1 VRIRVKET
9 KNIFKINLNFG
20 RQHFLAAFDTEFGVI
35 KTRFRIPLSIGAKKN
50 SANGLAAKKS
60 TRLKSRLH

>member
-35 KTRFRIPLSIGAKKN
+35 KTRFRIPLSIGAKKIQLMAWQPKN
-50 SANGLAAKKS
+50 
-60 TRLKSRLH
+60 RRV